1 MLRFN
6 DNDLVL
12 GRSYIYSKAEII
24 FGGRNY
30 DRWFHEEN
38 TIQEVIDKAM
48 KSCDTIRFFVTGVI
62 INKSLF
68 SRRFNPEYERDP
80 YTLYELQTVLLKQEL
95 FEKTVFYDI
104 DEYEEHLN
112 DVPYDNFIEYCQKH
126 IHIVDV
132 KDILVNA

>member
-1 MLRFN
+1 MLKFN
-6 DNDLVL
+6 DGDLVL
-12 GRSYIYSKAEII
+12 GRGHVYNTVQGI
-24 FGGRNY
+24 FGGGTY
-30 DRWFHEEN
+30 YTWFHEEN
-38 TIQEVIDKAM
+38 TIQEAIDKAM

-126 IHIVDV
+126 IHMVDV
-132 KDILVNA
+132 TDILVNA